1 MILFNFSLFTF
12 TINGI
17 NIIGI
22 TEQINSFLESVTLY
36 IIILDINKIIISYS
50 FIFSF
55 FKYKYNIEILHRI
68 IAGYLQSLNPKLYLI
83 TVSPVLVIILFS
95 IIPVT
100 LANTVKLK
108 SISSNQKIALAI
120 FLKLIS
126 FIPKIN
132 RNICNIVLFLDTIDI
147 INTNVVNNITFFLCF
162 IEYVFISIKAI
173 FNIEIATD
181 KYFIHENKNSGM

>member
-1 MILFNFSLFTF
+1 
-12 TINGI
+12 
-17 NIIGI
+17 
-22 TEQINSFLESVTLY
+22 
-36 IIILDINKIIISYS
+36 
-50 FIFSF
+50 
-55 FKYKYNIEILHRI
+55 
-68 IAGYLQSLNPKLYLI
+68 LQSLNPKLYLI

-108 SISSNQKIALAI
+108 SISSNQNIALAI

-162 IEYVFISIKAI
+162 MEYVFISIKAI

>member
-181 KYFIHENKNSGM
+181 KYFIHEIKNSGM